1 MSTVRSA
8 AVAVTV
14 AALLLAV
21 HPGVRHNPSLYDE
34 GNTVYAAWRVAE
46 GQVLY
51 RDLWTMHAPGTP
63 HLLALI
69 FTAFGTNIIVERAL
83 KLSLLGLLS
92 ALGYACF
99 RRFLS
104 PLAAATSVALALG
117 ARLDPALV
125 PSDTALVAMLVALL
139 ATAAA
144 LGPGAPSNRLFLA
157 GLLLGLTVWFRH
169 DFGFYATAACTVT
182 VALASW
188 LPSRDDTAAR
198 CVARTVATLW
208 LGVAVPVLAMVF
220 YFFARGALGSM
231 VQQMIVF
238 PATTFASVRE
248 LPVPALGADVD
259 GLPFGLLFWLTPPT
273 LLAGAALSGLDLRR
287 GARDASALLLVSLSG
302 LFVFNHARVRA
313 DFVHLWPALVLAIP
327 VFVALGTRAWRS
339 ALDRRRL
346 LLGVVGGLLLAS
358 VGTFGVILTRAAY
371 QALTATRPGRLLD
384 AIPGTLPAVG
394 VVLDPALEKALLFLV
409 ARVPAG
415 APVFVGNQRHDLISF
430 NCSLCYF
437 LLRRPSPTPYYN
449 LHPGLATTEAVQR
462 EIVAQLEMKRIDWIL
477 LWEAPLGDALG
488 RQDAS
493 GATDLDAYLAS
504 RYESAARY
512 GRWEIRHRAGAR
524 PVGTSA
530 IGSFVAVG
538 GAATLAEELRETRL
552 ERARAKP
559 DVPRQLTVIESRVL
573 VQAEKGLRGQEG
585 ARAEERR
592 EGAGGQTTG
601 PQRRMDP

>member
-14 AALLLAV
+14 TAVLLAL
-21 HPGVRHNPSLYDE
+21 HPGIRREPTLYDE
-34 GNTVYAAWRVAE
+34 GNTVNAAWRVAE

-51 RDLWTMHAPGTP
+51 RDLWTIHAPGTP

-69 FTAFGTNIIVERAL
+69 FAAFGTTIVVERAL

-117 ARLDPALV
+117 SRLDPVLV
-125 PSDTALVAMLVALL
+125 PSDTALVGILAALL
-139 ATAAA
+139 VTTAA
-144 LGPGAPSNRLFLA
+144 LGLGSSSIRRFLA

-188 LPSRDDTAAR
+188 RESRQKTTAR
-198 CVARTVATLW
+198 RVARAVATLW
-208 LGVAVPVLAMVF
+208 LGVAVPALAMGS

-248 LPVPALGADVD
+248 LPAPALGAVEG

-273 LLAGAALSGLDLRR
+273 LLAGAALAVLDLRR

-327 VFVALGTRAWRS
+327 VFVALATRAWRS

-346 LLGVVGGLLLAS
+346 LLGVVGGLLLAG
-358 VGTFGVILTRAAY
+358 VATFGVSVTRTAY
-371 QALTATRPGRLLD
+371 QALTAIRPARLLD
-384 AIPGTLPAVG
+384 AIPAKLPAAG
-394 VVLDPALEKALLFLV
+394 VLLDPVLEQALVFLD

-415 APVFVGNQRHDLISF
+415 ASVFVGNQRHDLVFI
-430 NCSLCYF
+430 NCSMCYF
-437 LLRRPSPTPYYN
+437 LLRRPSPTRYHN
-449 LHPGLATTEAVQR
+449 LHPSLATTEAVQR
-462 EIVAQLEMKRIDWIL
+462 EIVAQLERQKIDWIL
-477 LWEAPLGDALG
+477 LWDHPPVGGPLEPPQAP
-488 RQDAS
+488 

-504 RYESAARY
+504 RYESATRF
-512 GRWEIRHRAGAR
+512 GPWEIRRRANPR
-524 PVGTSA
+524 PAGTSA
-530 IGSFVAVG
+530 IGSGVAFSG
-538 GAATLAEELRETRL
+538 TRPEELGQARL
-552 ERARAKP
+552 ERARP
-559 DVPRQLTVIESRVL
+559 EPEIPRQLTVIASRVL
-573 VQAEKGLRGQEG
+573 VQAEQGLRGQEG
-585 ARAEERR
+585 ARAEERS
-592 EGAGGQTTG
+592 EGVRGQMTG
-601 PQRRMDP
+601 PERRMNP

>member
-1 MSTVRSA
+1 MSIVRSA

-14 AALLLAV
+14 TAVLLAL
-21 HPGVRHNPSLYDE
+21 HPGIRREPGLYDE

-51 RDLWTMHAPGTP
+51 RDLWTIHAPGMP
-63 HLLALI
+63 HLLALV
-69 FTAFGTNIIVERAL
+69 FAAFGTTIVVERAL

-117 ARLDPALV
+117 SRLDPVLV
-125 PSDTALVAMLVALL
+125 SSDTALVALLAALL
-139 ATAAA
+139 GTTAA
-144 LGPGAPSNRLFLA
+144 LGLGSTSIRLFLA

-188 LPSRDDTAAR
+188 RESRGETTAR
-198 CVARTVATLW
+198 CVARAIATLW
-208 LGVAVPVLAMVF
+208 SGVAVPALAMVS
-220 YFFARGALGSM
+220 YFFARGALVSM

-248 LPVPALGADVD
+248 LPAPALGAVAD

-273 LLAGAALSGLDLRR
+273 LLAGAALAVLDLRR

-346 LLGVVGGLLLAS
+346 FLGVVGGLLLAA
-358 VGTFGVILTRAAY
+358 VATFGVILTREAY
-371 QALTATRPGRLLD
+371 PALTAIRPTRLLD
-384 AIPGTLPAVG
+384 AIPGTLPTAG
-394 VVLDPALEKALLFLV
+394 VLLDPALEKALLFLD
-409 ARVPAG
+409 ARLPAG
-415 APVFVGNQRHDLISF
+415 APVFVGNQRHDFIF
-430 NCSLCYF
+430 INCSVCYF
-437 LLRRPSPTPYYN
+437 LLRRPSATPYYN
-449 LHPGLATTEAVQR
+449 LHPGLVTTEAVQR

-477 LWEAPLGDALG
+477 LWESTLGSPLER
-488 RQDAS
+488 RQAS
-493 GATDLDAYLAS
+493 VATALDAYLAS
-504 RYESAARY
+504 RYESVARY
-512 GRWEIRHRAGAR
+512 GPWEIR
-524 PVGTSA
+524 
-530 IGSFVAVG
+530 
-538 GAATLAEELRETRL
+538 
-552 ERARAKP
+552 
-559 DVPRQLTVIESRVL
+559 
-573 VQAEKGLRGQEG
+573 
-585 ARAEERR
+585 RR
-592 EGAGGQTTG
+592 S
-601 PQRRMDP
+601 PKS